1 MTAMRRVLP
10 AVLLALLAGCATSG
24 AVRRVETQVTV
35 LRVET
40 ARRDSARAA
49 ELERVIALQERL
61 LDSLVQT
68 QVALRAFRNAT
79 GSDITE
85 ITRQLVQI
93 QELTGQS
100 QQRLSQLRADLDARY
115 QSGLLVPGAGQPAP
129 AGGDTSAAPA
139 GPPPASAL
147 QMYESARLQM
157 TRGSLGTARMGFQQY
172 LATWPDDARVPDAL
186 YQIGETF
193 IVENPDSA
201 ATYYTRVLEQHPTS
215 ARAPTALYKLGLLAE
230 RRNDLGA
237 ARAAY
242 ERLLR
247 DYPRASDE
255 VALARDR
262 LNALRP

>member
-1 MTAMRRVLP
+1 MRPVLP

-40 ARRDSARAA
+40 ARRDSVRAA

-61 LDSLVQT
+61 LDSLAQA
-68 QVALRAFRNAT
+68 QQALQAFRTAT
-79 GSDITE
+79 SADITE
-85 ITRQLVQI
+85 LARQLVQI

-115 QSGLLVPGAGQPAP
+115 QTALLGAAATPPPTGDSTVAAPVPGAPPAP
-129 AGGDTSAAPA
+129 SANQMFQA
-139 GPPPASAL
+139 AL
-147 QMYESARLQM
+147 LQLR
-157 TRGSLGTARMGFQQY
+157 RGSLGTARMGFQEF
-172 LATWPDDARVPDAL
+172 LIAWPSDPQVPDAL

-193 IVENPDSA
+193 ATENPDSA
-201 ATYYTRVLEQHPTS
+201 TTYYSQVVTRFPQS
-215 ARAPTALYKLGLLAE
+215 ARAPTALYKIGRLAE
-230 RRNDLGA
+230 DRGDPVA

-247 DYPRASDE
+247 EYPRATDE
-255 VALARDR
+255 VELARGR
-262 LNALRP
+262 LAALRP